1 MIVGAAFWHTFYM
14 IVINYFYDLWRQRM
28 SHLLTLMLMLVT
40 IFLNKLSESC
50 NVVWCFSGKLWRID
64 ARLWLHYR
72 TWAERHVQLLVSIAL
87 SACVVRYVICTVYVT
102 RCCALARP
110 VLLCCVYP
118 SVCPSGLYILSK
130 RIKRIFSPEGSH
142 TIPVFPY

>member
-50 NVVWCFSGKLWRID
+50 NVV
-64 ARLWLHYR
+64 
-72 TWAERHVQLLVSIAL
+72 
-87 SACVVRYVICTVYVT
+87 
-102 RCCALARP
+102 
-110 VLLCCVYP
+110 
-118 SVCPSGLYILSK
+118 
-130 RIKRIFSPEGSH
+130 
-142 TIPVFPY
+142 